1 MATDK
6 KVKKSIV
13 GIKQRGAEKVARIPI
28 KVEQPVELLRKPSW
42 IRAKSPFH
50 PNVKKTKGSFART
63 EVTYRL

>member
-13 GIKQRGAEKVARIPI
+13 GVKPIVGVKQRGAEKVARIPI

-50 PNVKKTKGSFART
+50 PNVKKN
-63 EVTYRL
+63 